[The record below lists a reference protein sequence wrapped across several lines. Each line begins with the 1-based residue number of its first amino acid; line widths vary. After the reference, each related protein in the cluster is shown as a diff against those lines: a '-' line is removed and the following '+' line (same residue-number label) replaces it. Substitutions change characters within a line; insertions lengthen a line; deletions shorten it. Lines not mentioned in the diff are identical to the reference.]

1 MDAVMCGRFALDTTK
16 VEIKTQF
23 HVEHI
28 PEISS
33 SFNIAPTQNALIL
46 FQSPIDGMRDIEW
59 FTWGLIPYF
68 AKDKKMKPPLI
79 NARAETLAT
88 KPAFRTSFKSKR
100 GIVIMSGYF
109 EWQQLEHYKQPYY
122 IRLKNKKLLA
132 VAALWDTWQ
141 SQGGE
146 VVHSCC
152 LITTQANS
160 LVARFHDRMPVVLN
174 EEQQQIWLDARENNI
189 KTLEDVLV
197 PKVSDEMIIYPV
209 TPKMNNWRYIDA
221 DAINPINL

>member
-1 MDAVMCGRFALDTTK
+1 
-16 VEIKTQF
+16 
-23 HVEHI
+23 
-28 PEISS
+28 
-33 SFNIAPTQNALIL
+33 
-46 FQSPIDGMRDIEW
+46 
-59 FTWGLIPYF
+59 
-68 AKDKKMKPPLI
+68 
-79 NARAETLAT
+79 
-88 KPAFRTSFKSKR
+88 
-100 GIVIMSGYF
+100 MSGYF

-122 IRLKNKKLLA
+122 IRRKNKKLLA

-141 SQGGE
+141 SQRGE

>member
-1 MDAVMCGRFALDTTK
+1 MCGRFALDTTR

-23 HVEHI
+23 HVDHI
-28 PEISS
+28 PELSS
-33 SFNIAPTQNALIL
+33 LFNIAPTQNALVL
-46 FQSPIDGMRDIEW
+46 MQSPIDEMRHTEW

-68 AKDKKMKPPLI
+68 AKDKKMNPPLI

-122 IRLKNKKLLA
+122 IRRKNKKLLA

-141 SQGGE
+141 SQRGE

>member
-1 MDAVMCGRFALDTTK
+1 MCGRFALDTTSI
-16 VEIKTQF
+16 EIKTQF
-23 HVEHI
+23 HVGYV
-28 PEISS
+28 PKISS

-46 FQSPIDGMRDIEW
+46 IQSPIDGTRTMEL

-68 AKDKKMKPPLI
+68 AKDKKMNPPLI
-79 NARAETLAT
+79 NARAETLAM

-109 EWQQLEHYKQPYY
+109 EWQQLEHHKQPYY
-122 IRLKNKKLLA
+122 IMLKNNKLLA

-141 SQGGE
+141 SQAGE

-160 LVARFHDRMPVVLN
+160 FVERFHDRMPVILN
-174 EEQQQIWLDARENNI
+174 EEQQQIWVNMKENDTDILEALLVSREN
-189 KTLEDVLV
+189 K
-197 PKVSDEMIIYPV
+197 EMMMYPV
-209 TPKMNNWRYIDA
+209 TPKMNNWRYADA
-221 DAINPINL
+221 DAIQPIIL